1 MARQN
6 FIGFVVSQGKMM
18 KTVKVR
24 VESKVFNNKINKY
37 LFYRKDY
44 LVHDEGEVSRE
55 GDLVRIEATRPLSKR
70 KFFSIAE
77 ILRNKGQQFAAFER
91 EAKVQ
96 VANEENVKTE
106 AFLQKRNQS
115 DSTLLK
121 DVLFLQKYFANN
133 KDKTKEDEQ
142 TFLQIKEKY
151 GISGDMTQDSIKTL
165 LQLDIAGLQNK
176 LDSTREVLGNL
187 KQQLDNLMN
196 DDIKAND
203 ILSKNFSIENP
214 SELKKNIK
222 KNLLRKYI
230 LKNPEL
236 VF

>member
-1 MARQN
+1 
-6 FIGFVVSQGKMM
+6 MM